1 MKNAAQNVASR
12 SAVGLLAAA
21 LALMLALIMPA
32 PVWAASGDI
41 ASGTSGTCDWVI
53 DSDGE
58 LTIGPSSGTSGTL
71 ASCED
76 FGDASWNSYRSK
88 IVSVCIEEGVS
99 TGDAA
104 CGLFYS
110 CSNLTSIEGLDNLDV
125 SETTDLS
132 GMFYYC
138 ESLTSLDLSSWDIS
152 SAETISSMF
161 YHCSALESLDVS
173 TWDVSDVTTMSG
185 VFGYCSSLEV
195 LDLSSWDT
203 SSATSMGLMFILC
216 TGLVL
221 VSLGSKFSFTGAGK
235 TSCELPTPVDDDGTE
250 GVWMNESTGVTYD
263 DPADIPSNTAATYVA
278 VFNGVVATPSTGT
291 GSDSGSSSS
300 GSSSSTRTYF
310 TDVPASDSSKYYFD
324 AVYAMADAGYVTG
337 YSDGSFGVGDGMTRE
352 AFVTVLWRMA
362 GEPEASTDAGF
373 SDVRSSGY
381 YAEAVNWA
389 AENDIVAGYS
399 NGEFGVGDAMTFEQM
414 TTIVARYAA
423 GGDSVLNEAMTDAQA
438 AEVLAQFADGS
449 KVSSWADN
457 GMAYL
462 VEEGLV
468 NGNARSDGTLALS
481 PSSTVARERA
491 VTVLSRAVEAGIL

>member
-1 MKNAAQNVASR
+1 MKNAAQNVASH
-12 SAVGLLAAA
+12 SAVGLLTAA
-21 LALMLALIMPA
+21 LALVLALIMPA

-41 ASGTSGTCDWVI
+41 ASDTSGTCDWVI

-58 LTIGPSSGTSGTL
+58 LTISPSSGTSGTL
-71 ASCED
+71 ASCESY
-76 FGDASWNSYRSK
+76 GDAPWNSYRSK
-88 IVSVCIEEGVS
+88 IVSVRIEEGVS

-104 CGLFYS
+104 SGLFYS

-132 GMFYYC
+132 GMFSYC
-138 ESLTSLDLSSWDIS
+138 ESLTSLDLSSWDVS
-152 SAETISSMF
+152 SAETITSMF

-203 SSATSMGLMFILC
+203 SSATSMGQMFNRC
-216 TGLVL
+216 TGLVR

-263 DPADIPSNTAATYVA
+263 DPADIPSNTSATYVA
-278 VFNGVVATPSTGT
+278 VFNGVVATPSTDT
-291 GSDSGSSSS
+291 GSDSG
-300 GSSSSTRTYF
+300 SSTRTYF

-324 AVYAMADAGYVTG
+324 AVYAMADAGYVNG

-362 GEPEASTDAGF
+362 GEPGASTDAGF
-373 SDVRSSGY
+373 SDVKSSGY

-414 TTIVARYAA
+414 TTIIARYAA
-423 GGDSVLNEAMTDAQA
+423 GGDDALNEAMSDSAA

-481 PSSTVARERA
+481 PSSNVARERA
-491 VTVLSRAVEAGIL
+491 VTVLNRAVEAGIL